1 MRNFALAI
9 LLFAFAVL
17 SFAQTAPS
25 VCSKPPYCLMVYDGT
40 QPRAVPVPANFPCTF
55 TVPSPGTL
63 PTATCTATTG
73 PAGPQGPAGAT
84 GTQGATGPAG
94 PQGPAGSSGTPAG
107 PTITA
112 SVSANGQQI
121 VLAYANMTAPPL
133 SYTLPTPP
141 PTFPTSISVTGTP
154 IATIQIWIGMTSVG
168 VIHVGL
174 PAGFLAVSQ
183 VACAPAACAVD
194 NVPYPSPFEFPIA
207 LVNLASLGSPATPAW
222 IQLLPLWTGAP
233 LTPML
238 MPIAHAGQSDKNM
251 PGIEMASA
259 TGGGAVVCIAYN
271 Q

>member
-1 MRNFALAI
+1 
-9 LLFAFAVL
+9 
-17 SFAQTAPS
+17 
-25 VCSKPPYCLMVYDGT
+25 
-40 QPRAVPVPANFPCTF
+40 
-55 TVPSPGTL
+55 
-63 PTATCTATTG
+63 
-73 PAGPQGPAGAT
+73 
-84 GTQGATGPAG
+84 
-94 PQGPAGSSGTPAG
+94 
-107 PTITA
+107 
-112 SVSANGQQI
+112 
-121 VLAYANMTAPPL
+121 MTAPPL

-168 VIHVGL
+168 VIHVGI

-238 MPIAHAGQSDKNM
+238 MPIAHAGQSDKNT